1 MMMKLMNK
9 LKTIKE
15 IAQVI
20 KILNENYR
28 DVQIRNNV
36 QLNKRERNTLIKL
49 SVFYIPSSF
58 ALNILDKLTSKAKKY
73 QKLYR

>member
-49 SVFYIPSSF
+49 SVFYITSSF

>member
-1 MMMKLMNK
+1 MNK

-49 SVFYIPSSF
+49 SVFYITSSF

>member
-1 MMMKLMNK
+1 MMMKLKNK
-9 LKTIKE
+9 LKTITG

-58 ALNILDKLTSKAKKY
+58 ALNILDKLTSKSKKY